1 MSWERVYPFRSTTIN
16 KCQTPAAVLEKESIL
31 WFKHDKFYCKRC
43 VVWGWRVCSLALTKC
58 SRNPLYFHLYRFAM
72 NRFKLNP
79 VAVAIQSLLIDT
91 MISLRPS
98 TSLYACVHPIFC
110 DSETS
115 NHLTP
120 AEWSPPKEMFL
131 IILLC
136 INIFTFSNHMQMITC
151 SLQDRFL
158 IMYLLRNACQRG
170 KRIRNQEC
178 GDIKYYQKL
187 DYLRL

>member
-1 MSWERVYPFRSTTIN
+1 
-16 KCQTPAAVLEKESIL
+16 
-31 WFKHDKFYCKRC
+31 
-43 VVWGWRVCSLALTKC
+43 
-58 SRNPLYFHLYRFAM
+58 M

-115 NHLTP
+115 NHPRP